1 VNKIFKI
8 AISLIFI
15 SSTISLFAQEPQVQ
29 KQLKETLK
37 MRQQMRE
44 IEKNIIENDSELK
57 AIAEELKNTS
67 TRLRERLNAKLA
79 GHTEYQELKKK
90 TEKMKEDWRKERP
103 ERRKRRPGER
113 PPMK

>member
-1 VNKIFKI
+1 MNKIFKI

-57 AIAEELKNTS
+57 AIAEELKKYKHQI
-67 TRLRERLNAKLA
+67 TRKI
-79 GHTEYQELKKK
+79 KC
-90 TEKMKEDWRKERP
+90 
-103 ERRKRRPGER
+103 
-113 PPMK
+113 